1 MSDTIFHKIRQAPQL
16 LHVKCSLVL
25 LLLAASPFKRATC
38 AVLGTDANSS
48 TPVMP
53 QDTIIRPDFSLK
65 DVNGQM
71 ISIRAL
77 KGKVVF
83 INFWATWC
91 QPCVQEMPSI
101 HTLRQSFKDNDSIVF
116 LTIDV
121 DAELPKST
129 AYMSNKGLQLPVYAA
144 TTAVPRE
151 LYYHSIPTSTILGK
165 DGAIVWHYE
174 GGKDYTAPEIRKILT
189 DLLERK

>member
-1 MSDTIFHKIRQAPQL
+1 MNNIIFHKIRQTPQHL
-16 LHVKCSLVL
+16 LVMLIL
-25 LLLAASPFKRATC
+25 LSFVPFNCATC
-38 AVLGTDANSS
+38 FAFGTSVDKF
-48 TPVMP
+48 TPVMHP
-53 QDTIIRPDFSLK
+53 DTTLRPNFSLK
-65 DVNGQM
+65 DVNGQTIT
-71 ISIRAL
+71 ISAL

-101 HTLRQSFKDNDSIVF
+101 HALRQSFNGNDSIVF

-121 DAELPKST
+121 DAALPKST
-129 AYMSNKGLQLPVYAA
+129 AYMDDKGFHLPVYAA
-144 TTAVPRE
+144 TSAVPME

-174 GGKDYTAPEIRKILT
+174 GGKDYTSPEIRKILT
-189 DLLERK
+189 DLLAEK